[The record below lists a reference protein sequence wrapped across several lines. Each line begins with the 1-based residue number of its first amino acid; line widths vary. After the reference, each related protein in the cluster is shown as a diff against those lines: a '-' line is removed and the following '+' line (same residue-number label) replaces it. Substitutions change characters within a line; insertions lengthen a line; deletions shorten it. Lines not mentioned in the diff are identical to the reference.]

1 MKNKLFNSVFEMQL
15 RLLLLLNAGKRN
27 WYSLG
32 RLVSLDF
39 IICYAEEFQ
48 LPFKSPNGDND
59 YMYGELSNRNELAE
73 AAIKELVLDG
83 LADVKIEAGYQFK
96 ISDAGKKYA
105 KTFKSEYAMQYRN
118 IAIAAIKE
126 FRGSTDYDLEKSINE
141 NAVNSLKGGLLDVS
155 YKEYKD

>member
-1 MKNKLFNSVFEMQL
+1 MQL

-73 AAIKELVLDG
+73 SAIKELILDG
-83 LADVKIEAGYQFK
+83 FADVKIEEGYQFK
-96 ISDAGKKYA
+96 ISDAGKKYV

-118 IAIAAIKE
+118 IAIVAIKE
-126 FRGSTDYDLEKSINE
+126 FRGFTDYDLEKSINE
-141 NAVNSLKGGLLDVS
+141 NAVNSLKGGIA
-155 YKEYKD
+155 

>member
-83 LADVKIEAGYQFK
+83 LADVKLEEGYQFQ

-118 IAIAAIKE
+118 IAIDAIKV

-141 NAVNSLKGGLLDVS
+141 NAVNSLKGGIT
-155 YKEYKD
+155 

>member
-1 MKNKLFNSVFEMQL
+1 MQ
-15 RLLLLLNAGKRN
+15 LLLLLFLNAGKIN
-27 WYSLG
+27 LYSLG

-83 LADVKIEAGYQFK
+83 LADVKIEEGYQFK
-96 ISDAGKKYA
+96 ISNAGKKYA

-141 NAVNSLKGGLLDVS
+141 NAVNSLKGGIA
-155 YKEYKD
+155 